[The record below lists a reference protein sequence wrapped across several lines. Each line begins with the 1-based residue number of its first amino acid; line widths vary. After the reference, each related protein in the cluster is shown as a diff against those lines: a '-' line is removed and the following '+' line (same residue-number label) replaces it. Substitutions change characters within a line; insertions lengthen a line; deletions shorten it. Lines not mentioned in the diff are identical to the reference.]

1 MIDPVL
7 NPRSFSVTHLAQ
19 KKIIL
24 GITGGIAAYKSAEL
38 TRRLKEQ
45 GADVRVVMT
54 PSAKEFIT
62 PLTFQALSGNPV
74 SDSLLD
80 RDAEAAM
87 GHIELAR
94 WADLILIAPASADF
108 LARLSHGFAND
119 LLSTLCLATSAPIA
133 VAPAMNQLMWQNKA
147 TQANCHTLKQRGIL
161 LLGPNSG
168 DQACGETG
176 LGRMMEPDQLVSATI
191 PLLKS
196 NDLQTGPLHGKKV
209 VITAGPTREALDPI
223 RFISNHSSGKMGF
236 ALARAAIAAGAQTI
250 IIAGPVH
257 QETPDGAERI
267 NTVTAKGMY
276 QASLEH
282 APDADIFIATAAVA
296 DYRPLQ
302 RADQKIKKS
311 AEQISIEL
319 TRNPDIIAAVAAL
332 SEKPFTVGFAA
343 ETNDL
348 ISYAKGK
355 LQNKKLDLIVA
366 NDVARSDIGF
376 NSDQNA
382 VTVISADKHQNLTQA
397 NKDQIAEQ
405 LIEIIA
411 SAL

>member
-1 MIDPVL
+1 M
-7 NPRSFSVTHLAQ
+7 THLAQ

-147 TQANCHTLKQRGIL
+147 TRANCHTLKQRGIL

>member
-1 MIDPVL
+1 M
-7 NPRSFSVTHLAQ
+7 THLAQ

>member
-1 MIDPVL
+1 M
-7 NPRSFSVTHLAQ
+7 THLAQ

-54 PSAKEFIT
+54 PGAKEFIT

-94 WADLILIAPASADF
+94 WADLILVAPASADF

-133 VAPAMNQLMWQNKA
+133 VAPAMNQLMWKNKA

-176 LGRMMEPDQLVSATI
+176 LGRMMEPDQLVSATAS
-191 PLLKS
+191 LLRN
-196 NDLQTGPLHGKKV
+196 NDPQAGPLHGKKV

-236 ALARAAIAAGAQTI
+236 ALARAALAAGAQTI
-250 IIAGPVH
+250 IIAGPVY
-257 QETPDGAERI
+257 QETPNGAERI

-276 QASLEH
+276 RASLEH
-282 APDADIFIATAAVA
+282 APSADIFIATAAVA

-302 RADQKIKKS
+302 IAGQKIKKS
-311 AEQISIEL
+311 AKQISIEL

-332 SEKPFTVGFAA
+332 PEKPFTVGFAA

-348 ISYAKGK
+348 INYAKGK

-382 VTVISADKHQNLTQA
+382 VTVISADKHQNLAQA

-405 LIEIIA
+405 LIKIIA

>member
-1 MIDPVL
+1 M
-7 NPRSFSVTHLAQ
+7 THLAQ

-147 TQANCHTLKQRGIL
+147 TRANCHTLKQRGIL

-176 LGRMMEPDQLVSATI
+176 LGRMMEPDQLVSATT
-191 PLLKS
+191 LLLRN
-196 NDLQTGPLHGKKV
+196 NDPQAGPLHGKKV

-236 ALARAAIAAGAQTI
+236 ALARAALAAGAQTI
-250 IIAGPVH
+250 IIAGPVY
-257 QETPDGAERI
+257 QETPNGAERI

-276 QASLEH
+276 RASLEH
-282 APDADIFIATAAVA
+282 APSADIFIATAAVA

-302 RADQKIKKS
+302 IAGQKIKKS
-311 AEQISIEL
+311 AKQISIEL

-332 SEKPFTVGFAA
+332 PEKPFTVGFAA

-348 ISYAKGK
+348 INYAKGK

-382 VTVISADKHQNLTQA
+382 VTVISADKHQNLAQA

-405 LIEIIA
+405 LIKIIA

>member
-1 MIDPVL
+1 MAL
-7 NPRSFSVTHLAQ
+7 LFSR

-45 GADVRVVMT
+45 GAEVRIVMT
-54 PSAKEFIT
+54 PGAKEFVT

-74 SDSLLD
+74 SDNLLD
-80 RDAEAAM
+80 REAEAAM

-94 WADLILIAPASADF
+94 WADLILVAPASADF

-147 TQANCHTLKQRGIL
+147 TQENCRTLSQRGIR

-168 DQACGETG
+168 EQACGETG
-176 LGRMMEPDQLVSATI
+176 PGRMMEPDQLISAI
-191 PLLKS
+191 GPLLTKACDAS
-196 NDLQTGPLHGKKV
+196 NKLRGKKV

-223 RFISNHSSGKMGF
+223 RYISNHSSGKMGF
-236 ALARAAIAAGAQTI
+236 ALAKAAIAAGAETVL
-250 IIAGPVH
+250 IAGPVH
-257 QETPDGAERI
+257 LSTPEGAERI
-267 NTVTAKGMY
+267 NINTALEMY
-276 QASLEH
+276 EASLDR
-282 APDADIFIATAAVA
+282 AASADIFIATAAVA
-296 DYRPLQ
+296 DYRPQ
-302 RADQKIKKS
+302 QVAEQKIKKS
-311 AEQISIEL
+311 AEKISIDL
-319 TRNPDIIAAVAAL
+319 TRNPDIVAAIAAL
-332 SEKPFTVGFAA
+332 PEKPFTVGFAA

-355 LQNKKLDLIVA
+355 LQNKNLDLIVA

-382 VTVISADKHQNLTQA
+382 VTVISAEAHQHLEQTS
-397 NKDQIAEQ
+397 KEQIAEQ
-405 LIEIIA
+405 LITIIS
-411 SAL
+411 SAI